1 MNYFTRLFYHGIQA
15 IYINQSD
22 TKKRSWWLKM
32 QRFEENVRAVIRW

>member
-22 TKKRSWWLKM
+22 TKKKQSWWLKM
-32 QRFEENVRAVIRW
+32 QRFDENVRAVI